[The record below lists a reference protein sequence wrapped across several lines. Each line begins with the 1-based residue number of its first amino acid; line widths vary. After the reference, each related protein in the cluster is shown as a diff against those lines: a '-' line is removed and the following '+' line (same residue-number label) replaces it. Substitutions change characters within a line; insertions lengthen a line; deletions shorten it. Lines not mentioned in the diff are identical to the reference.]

1 MKPRSCVF
9 LVLLCL
15 LSTLALAQQVNVDWQ
30 RGTDFSKYKTYAWGV
45 GAHPIQDSLWNQR
58 ILGMVDTQL
67 AGKGLQKIA
76 LDQNPDLI
84 VVYNA
89 GVQQNVSY
97 QGYSMGWFNRMG
109 SIDQVIENEGT
120 LVVDLLDPQ
129 QKMTVWRG
137 TASETLS
144 DKSDKNINK
153 VQKMVNKMFQKYPP
167 QG

>member
-9 LVLLCL
+9 LALLCL

-45 GAHPIQDSLWNQR
+45 GAHPLQDSLWNQR

-67 AGKGLQKIA
+67 AAKGLQKVA

-144 DKSDKNINK
+144 DKSDKNISK

>member
-1 MKPRSCVF
+1 MKTRSLIGVAF
-9 LVLLCL
+9 VCL
-15 LSTLALAQQVNVDWQ
+15 LSCIALAQQVNVDWQ

-45 GAHPIQDSLWNQR
+45 GTHPIQDSLWNQR
-58 ILGMVDTQL
+58 IIGMVDAQL
-67 AGKGLQKIA
+67 AAKGLQKVS
-76 LDQNPDLI
+76 LDQNPGLI

-97 QGYSMGWFNRMG
+97 QGYATGWFNRMG
-109 SIDQVIENEGT
+109 SINQVVENEGT

-137 TASETLS
+137 MAEQTLS
-144 DKSDKNINK
+144 DKSDKNISK
-153 VQKMVNKMFQKYPP
+153 VQKMVTKMFQKYPP

>member
-1 MKPRSCVF
+1 MRLRSLVF
-9 LVLLCL
+9 LALICL
-15 LSTLALAQQVNVDWQ
+15 VASLAWAQQVNVDWQ
-30 RGTDFSKYKTYAWGV
+30 RGADFSKYKTYAWGV
-45 GAHPIQDSLWNQR
+45 GAHPIQDALWNQR
-58 ILGMVDTQL
+58 IIGMVDTQL
-67 AGKGLQKIA
+67 AAKGLQKVE
-76 LDQNPDLI
+76 LGQNPDLI

-97 QGYSMGWFNRMG
+97 QGYSTGWFNRMG
-109 SIDQVIENEGT
+109 SINQVIENEGT